1 VVRSFEIW
9 LGLVAMKG
17 GYSCGCLLFRD
28 SVVVTEPSVRGS
40 INDPTGYFWRTRI
53 FENKHE
59 EEGVVN
65 WKLLPAGVGNQWV
78 GFATRRSGD
87 TSALVSRHG
96 EGRFYLWLERGLNVS
111 LRVPGIF
118 TGTPS
123 SPSNSFRQSYD
134 RYAIRAGRNL
144 PDKEFR
150 YL

>member
-1 VVRSFEIW
+1 MVRSSAVW
-9 LGLVAMKG
+9 VGLVAMKG
-17 GYSCGCLLFRD
+17 RHSFGCLLLIAP
-28 SVVVTEPSVRGS
+28 VVVTDSSVRGS
-40 INDPTGYFWRTRI
+40 INDPTGCFWHTRS

-65 WKLLPAGVGNQWV
+65 WKLLPASVGNQWV
-78 GFATRRSGD
+78 GFARGARAH

-118 TGTPS
+118 PGTTS